1 MAAAGALAAMVAL
14 GAPAQAAPVVYDITF
29 TTTLGTATPTGFF
42 TYDADVGPPAGTFSD
57 FLVTWRGVTYDFTE
71 AANRIDP
78 GVGCGNGA
86 ISFAIMSGTTACQ
99 TDQIW
104 GVDAFT
110 VFEFLYFFA
119 SSSAL
124 VPNVL
129 SMNNNRNFGLVVNI
143 GILDTRIGGG
153 TFTIT
158 ARDTGVPVPEPMS
171 LALFGLGLAGLAAA
185 RRRDTRR
192 TG

>member
-1 MAAAGALAAMVAL
+1 MVAL

-29 TTTLGTATPTGFF
+29 TTTVGTRTPTGFF
-42 TYDADVGPPAGTFSD
+42 TYDASVGPPAGTFSD
-57 FLVTWRGVTYDFTE
+57 FLVTWRGVTYDITE
-71 AANRIDP
+71 FVNAGP
-78 GVGCGNGA
+78 STSGCGIGST
-86 ISFAIMSGTTACQ
+86 SFAIMSGTTACPTNQ
-99 TDQIW
+99 LWSFYDTFD
-104 GVDAFT
+104 VDLVA
-110 VFEFLYFFA
+110 FFA
-119 SSSAL
+119 SSAPL
-124 VPNVL
+124 VPDTTSMRVEAATLFFEL
-129 SMNNNRNFGLVVNI
+129 SMDGSSPF
-143 GILDTRIGGG
+143 DGG